1 MTLRKVRTNVEI
13 KINKQ
18 QFFECLVAVLLVL
31 NGQSMWSKLET
42 VQGWFS
48 WLILGML
55 WIAAIGILYCS
66 NSGKVEK
73 QTVFSIF
80 LITVYLAV
88 YICVRPVNFNGTL
101 QLVLSVIAI
110 SMIVFETKDISGIL
124 QYYRKTIIIIA
135 TISLFFWVFGS
146 MLSYLQ
152 PSSEIY
158 SIWTGNGDHV
168 LVKNYYYLYFQQQ
181 MSNIKQ
187 IDAVR
192 NIAFFCEAPMAAFHF
207 SIAFLIEMFFRKR
220 PSRINIIILVVAT
233 LSTISITGYLV
244 LLAGFSA
251 KYLLS
256 NSKQKLIHAIK
267 VVSVPIAIGLVVCIM
282 LYLYNL
288 KADSASG
295 YARLND
301 FAVGYQVWKKHFLF
315 GVGYGNYDEIKKMMP
330 LWRSSNTGFSNSIML
345 VVDYGG
351 LYFGV
356 AYLFSIIKGM
366 IGAVKYK
373 KYNSLSFL
381 LIFTCIFIVTNIPF
395 IYLTLLIVLSQL
407 EKTMKYS
414 EDN

>member
-1 MTLRKVRTNVEI
+1 MKI

-18 QFFECLVAVLLVL
+18 SFFECLVAVLLVL

-48 WLILGML
+48 WLILGIL
-55 WIAAIGILYCS
+55 WFAAIGILYCS
-66 NSGKVEK
+66 NSGTITR
-73 QTVFSIF
+73 QTIFYIF
-80 LITVYLAV
+80 LIIAYLAV
-88 YICVRPVNFNGTL
+88 YICVRPVNANGTL
-101 QLVLSVIAI
+101 QLVLSIIAI
-110 SMIVFETKDISGIL
+110 SMIAVGTKDISGVL
-124 QYYRKTIIIIA
+124 QYYRRTIIIIA
-135 TISLFFWVFGS
+135 VISLFFWIFGS

-152 PSSEIY
+152 PSGEIY
-158 SIWTGNGDHV
+158 SVWTGDGDHI

-207 SIAFLIEMFFRKR
+207 SLAFLIEMFFRKK
-220 PSRINIIILVVAT
+220 PSKTNIVLLVVAT

-256 NSKQKLIHAIK
+256 HSKQKLIHVIK
-267 VVSVPIAIGLVVCIM
+267 IVSVPIAMGAVMYVM

-288 KADSASG
+288 KANSASG

-301 FAVGYQVWKKHFLF
+301 FIVGFQVWKKHFLF

-330 LWRSSNTGFSNSIML
+330 LWRSSNTGFSNSVML

-351 LYFGV
+351 LYFGM
-356 AYLFSIIKGM
+356 AYLFLIVKGM

-373 KYNSLSFL
+373 KYNSFSFL
-381 LIFTCIFIVTNIPF
+381 LIFTGIFIVTNIPF
-395 IYLTLLIVLSQL
+395 VYLTLLIVLSGL

>member
-1 MTLRKVRTNVEI
+1 MTLRKVRTNMKI

-18 QFFECLVAVLLVL
+18 RFFECLVAVFLVL

-48 WLILGML
+48 WLILAGL
-55 WIAAIGILYCS
+55 WFAAIGILYCS
-66 NSGKVEK
+66 NSGIITKK
-73 QTVFSIF
+73 TVFSVF
-80 LITVYLAV
+80 LIIAYLAV
-88 YICVRPVNFNGTL
+88 YICVRPVKISNTL

-110 SMIVFETKDISGIL
+110 SMIVFGTKDISGVL
-124 QYYRKTIIIIA
+124 QYYRRTIIIIA
-135 TISLFFWVFGS
+135 AISLFFWIFGS

-152 PSSEIY
+152 PSGEIY
-158 SIWTGNGDHV
+158 SVWTGEGDHV
-168 LVKNYYYLYFQQQ
+168 LVKNYYYLYFQLQ
-181 MSNIKQ
+181 MSNIKH

-192 NIAFFCEAPMAAFHF
+192 NIAFFCEAPMAALHF
-207 SIAFLIEMFFRKR
+207 SVAFLIEMFFRKR
-220 PSRINIIILVVAT
+220 PSKINIALLVIAT
-233 LSTISITGYLV
+233 ISTISITGYLV
-244 LLAGFSA
+244 LMAGFSA

-256 NSKQKLIHAIK
+256 KPKQKLIHAIK
-267 VVSVPIAIGLVVCIM
+267 VISIPVAIGLVVCVV

-288 KADSASG
+288 KADTGSG

-315 GVGYGNYDEIKKMMP
+315 GVGYGNYDEIKNMMP

-356 AYLFSIIKGM
+356 AYLFSIVKGM

-373 KYNSLSFL
+373 KYNNLSFL

-395 IYLTLLIVLSQL
+395 VYLTLFIVLAQL

>member
-1 MTLRKVRTNVEI
+1 MKI

-18 QFFECLVAVLLVL
+18 SFFECLVAVLLVL

-48 WLILGML
+48 WLILGIL
-55 WIAAIGILYCS
+55 WFAAIGILYCS
-66 NSGKVEK
+66 NSGTITR
-73 QTVFSIF
+73 QTIFYIF
-80 LITVYLAV
+80 LIIAYLAV
-88 YICVRPVNFNGTL
+88 YICVRPVNANGTL
-101 QLVLSVIAI
+101 QLVLSIIAI
-110 SMIVFETKDISGIL
+110 SMIAFGTKDISGVL
-124 QYYRKTIIIIA
+124 QYYRRTIIIIA
-135 TISLFFWVFGS
+135 VISLFFWIFGS

-152 PSSEIY
+152 PSGEIY
-158 SIWTGNGDHV
+158 SVWTGDGDHI

-207 SIAFLIEMFFRKR
+207 SLAFLIEMFFRKK
-220 PSRINIIILVVAT
+220 PSKTNIVLLVVAM

-256 NSKQKLIHAIK
+256 HSKQKLIHVIK
-267 VVSVPIAIGLVVCIM
+267 IVSVPIAMGAVMYVM

-288 KADSASG
+288 KANSASG

-301 FAVGYQVWKKHFLF
+301 FIVGFQVWKKHFLF

-330 LWRSSNTGFSNSIML
+330 LWRSSNTGFSNSVML

-351 LYFGV
+351 LYFGM
-356 AYLFSIIKGM
+356 AYLFLIVKGM

-373 KYNSLSFL
+373 KYNSFSFL
-381 LIFTCIFIVTNIPF
+381 LIFTGIFIVTNIPF
-395 IYLTLLIVLSQL
+395 VYLTLLIVLSGL

>member
-1 MTLRKVRTNVEI
+1 
-13 KINKQ
+13 
-18 QFFECLVAVLLVL
+18 
-31 NGQSMWSKLET
+31 MWSKLET

-48 WLILGML
+48 WLILGIL
-55 WIAAIGILYCS
+55 WFAAIGILYCS
-66 NSGKVEK
+66 NSGTITR
-73 QTVFSIF
+73 QTIFYIF
-80 LITVYLAV
+80 LIIAYLAV
-88 YICVRPVNFNGTL
+88 YICVRPVNANGTL
-101 QLVLSVIAI
+101 QLVLSIIAI
-110 SMIVFETKDISGIL
+110 SMIAFGTKDISGVL
-124 QYYRKTIIIIA
+124 QYYRRTIIIIA
-135 TISLFFWVFGS
+135 VISLFFWIFGS

-152 PSSEIY
+152 PSGEIY
-158 SIWTGNGDHV
+158 SVWTGDGDHI

-207 SIAFLIEMFFRKR
+207 SLAFLIEMFFRKK
-220 PSRINIIILVVAT
+220 PSKTNIVLLVVAM

-256 NSKQKLIHAIK
+256 HSKQKLIHVIK
-267 VVSVPIAIGLVVCIM
+267 IVSVPIAMGAVMYVM

-288 KADSASG
+288 KANSASG

-301 FAVGYQVWKKHFLF
+301 FIVGFQVWKKHFLF

-330 LWRSSNTGFSNSIML
+330 LWRSSNTGFSNSVML

-351 LYFGV
+351 LYFGM
-356 AYLFSIIKGM
+356 AYLFLIVKGM

-373 KYNSLSFL
+373 KYNSFSFL
-381 LIFTCIFIVTNIPF
+381 LIFTGIFIVTNIPF
-395 IYLTLLIVLSQL
+395 VYLTLLIVLSGL

>member
-1 MTLRKVRTNVEI
+1 MKI

-18 QFFECLVAVLLVL
+18 SFFECLVAVLLVL

-48 WLILGML
+48 WLILGIL
-55 WIAAIGILYCS
+55 WFAAIGILYCS
-66 NSGKVEK
+66 NSGTITR
-73 QTVFSIF
+73 QTIFYIF
-80 LITVYLAV
+80 LIIAYLAV
-88 YICVRPVNFNGTL
+88 YICVRPVNANGTL
-101 QLVLSVIAI
+101 QLVLSIIAI
-110 SMIVFETKDISGIL
+110 SMIAFGTKDISGVL
-124 QYYRKTIIIIA
+124 QYYRRTIIIIA
-135 TISLFFWVFGS
+135 VISLFFWIFGS
-146 MLSYLQ
+146 MLSNLQ
-152 PSSEIY
+152 PSGEIY
-158 SIWTGNGDHV
+158 SVWTGDGDHI

-207 SIAFLIEMFFRKR
+207 SLAFLIEMFFRKK
-220 PSRINIIILVVAT
+220 PSKTNIVLLVVAM

-256 NSKQKLIHAIK
+256 HSKQKLIHVIK
-267 VVSVPIAIGLVVCIM
+267 IVSVPIAMGAVMYVM

-288 KADSASG
+288 KANSASG

-301 FAVGYQVWKKHFLF
+301 FIVGFQVWKKHFLF

-330 LWRSSNTGFSNSIML
+330 LWRSSNTGFSNSVML

-351 LYFGV
+351 LYFGM
-356 AYLFSIIKGM
+356 AYLFLIVKGM

-373 KYNSLSFL
+373 KYNSFSFL
-381 LIFTCIFIVTNIPF
+381 LIFTGIFIVTNIPF
-395 IYLTLLIVLSQL
+395 VYLTLLIVLSGL

>member
-1 MTLRKVRTNVEI
+1 MKI

-18 QFFECLVAVLLVL
+18 HFFECLVAVLLVL

-48 WLILGML
+48 WLILGMI
-55 WIAAIGILYCS
+55 WIAAIGMLYCS
-66 NSGKVEK
+66 KSGTITKR
-73 QTVFSIF
+73 TIFSIF
-80 LITVYLAV
+80 SIIAYLAV
-88 YICVRPVNFNGTL
+88 YVCVRPVNINGTL

-110 SMIVFETKDISGIL
+110 SMIVFGTKDISGIL
-124 QYYRKTIIIIA
+124 QYYRRTIIIIA
-135 TISLFFWVFGS
+135 AISLFFWIFGS

-152 PSSEIY
+152 PSGEIY
-158 SIWTGNGDHV
+158 SVWTGNGDHV

-207 SIAFLIEMFFRKR
+207 SVAFLIEMFFRKK
-220 PSRINIIILVVAT
+220 PSRINIVLLVVAT

-251 KYLLS
+251 KYLLTH
-256 NSKQKLIHAIK
+256 SKQKFIHAIK
-267 VVSVPIAIGLVVCIM
+267 VVSIPVAIGVVMYVM

-301 FAVGYQVWKKHFLF
+301 FAIGYQVWKKHFLF

-330 LWRSSNTGFSNSIML
+330 LWRSSNTGFSNSVML

-351 LYFGV
+351 LYFGM
-356 AYLFSIIKGM
+356 AYLFPIVKGM

-373 KYNSLSFL
+373 KYNNLSFL

>member
-1 MTLRKVRTNVEI
+1 
-13 KINKQ
+13 
-18 QFFECLVAVLLVL
+18 
-31 NGQSMWSKLET
+31 MWSKLET

-48 WLILGML
+48 WLILGIL
-55 WIAAIGILYCS
+55 WFAAIGILYCS
-66 NSGKVEK
+66 NSGTITR
-73 QTVFSIF
+73 QTIFYIF
-80 LITVYLAV
+80 LIIAYLAV
-88 YICVRPVNFNGTL
+88 YICVRPVNANGTL
-101 QLVLSVIAI
+101 QLVLSIIAI
-110 SMIVFETKDISGIL
+110 SMIAVGTKDISGVL
-124 QYYRKTIIIIA
+124 QYYRRTIIIIA
-135 TISLFFWVFGS
+135 VISLFFWIFGS

-152 PSSEIY
+152 PSGEIY
-158 SIWTGNGDHV
+158 SVWTGDGDHI

-207 SIAFLIEMFFRKR
+207 SLAFLIEMFFRKK
-220 PSRINIIILVVAT
+220 PSKTNIVLLVVAT

-256 NSKQKLIHAIK
+256 HSKQKLIHVIK
-267 VVSVPIAIGLVVCIM
+267 IVSVPIAMGAVMYVM

-288 KADSASG
+288 KANSASG

-301 FAVGYQVWKKHFLF
+301 FIVGFQVWKKHFLF

-330 LWRSSNTGFSNSIML
+330 LWRSSNTGFSNSVML

-351 LYFGV
+351 LYFGM
-356 AYLFSIIKGM
+356 AYLFLIVKGM

-373 KYNSLSFL
+373 KYNSFSFL
-381 LIFTCIFIVTNIPF
+381 LIFTGIFIVTNIPF
-395 IYLTLLIVLSQL
+395 VYLTLLIVLSGL

>member
-1 MTLRKVRTNVEI
+1 MKI

-18 QFFECLVAVLLVL
+18 RFFECLVAVLLVL

-48 WLILGML
+48 WLILGVL
-55 WIAAIGILYCS
+55 WFAALGILYCS
-66 NSGKVEK
+66 NSGTITK
-73 QTVFSIF
+73 QTVFSMI
-80 LITVYLAV
+80 LIIAYLAV
-88 YICVRPVNFNGTL
+88 YICVRPVNFNGTF
-101 QLVLSVIAI
+101 QLVLSVVAI
-110 SMIVFETKDISGIL
+110 SVIVFGMKDISGIL
-124 QYYRKTIIIIA
+124 QYYRRIIIIIA
-135 TISLFFWVFGS
+135 AVSLFFWIFGS

-152 PSSEIY
+152 PSSEVY
-158 SIWTGNGDHV
+158 SVWTGNGDHV
-168 LVKNYYYLYFQQQ
+168 LVKNYFCLYFQQQ

-192 NIAFFCEAPMAAFHF
+192 NTAFFCEAPMAAFHF
-207 SIAFLIEMFFRKR
+207 SVAFLVEMFFRKK
-220 PSRINIIILVVAT
+220 PSRINIILLVVAT

-256 NSKQKLIHAIK
+256 HPKQKLIHVIK
-267 VVSVPIAIGLVVCIM
+267 VASIPVAIGVVVCVM

-288 KADSASG
+288 KANSGSG

-301 FAVGYQVWKKHFLF
+301 FIVGYQVWKKHFLF

-351 LYFGV
+351 LYFGM
-356 AYLFSIIKGM
+356 AYLFSIVKGM

-373 KYNSLSFL
+373 KYNNFGFL
-381 LIFTCIFIVTNIPF
+381 LIFTCIFTVTNIPF
-395 IYLTLLIVLSQL
+395 VYLTLLIVVSQL
-407 EKTMKYS
+407 EKVMKYT
-414 EDN
+414 EDD

>member
-1 MTLRKVRTNVEI
+1 MVLRKVRINLKI
-13 KINKQ
+13 KINTQ
-18 QFFECLVAVLLVL
+18 RFFECLVAVLLVL
-31 NGQSMWSKLET
+31 NGQSMWSKLEII
-42 VQGWFS
+42 QGWFS
-48 WLILGML
+48 WLILGL
-55 WIAAIGILYCS
+55 LLFATIGILYCS
-66 NSGKVEK
+66 NNGTVTK
-73 QTVFSIF
+73 QTVFSLF
-80 LITVYLAV
+80 LIIGYLAV

-101 QLVLSVIAI
+101 QLVFSVIAI
-110 SMIVFETKDISGIL
+110 SMIVFGTKDISGIL
-124 QYYRKTIIIIA
+124 QYYRRTIIIIA
-135 TISLFFWVFGS
+135 AVSLFFWIFGS
-146 MLSYLQ
+146 ILSYLQ
-152 PSSEIY
+152 PSGEIY
-158 SIWTGNGDHV
+158 SVWTGEGDHV
-168 LVKNYYYLYFQQQ
+168 LVKNYYYLYFQLQ

-187 IDAVR
+187 IDVVR
-192 NIAFFCEAPMAAFHF
+192 NIAFFCEAPMAALHF
-207 SIAFLIEMFFRKR
+207 SVAFLIEMFFRKR
-220 PSRINIIILVVAT
+220 PSKVNIVLLVIAT

-256 NSKQKLIHAIK
+256 NSNQKLIHTIK

-295 YARLND
+295 FARLND

-330 LWRSSNTGFSNSIML
+330 LWRSSNTGFSNSVML

-351 LYFGV
+351 LYFGM
-356 AYLFSIIKGM
+356 AYLFLIVKGM

-373 KYNSLSFL
+373 KYNNLSFL
-381 LIFTCIFIVTNIPF
+381 LIFTCIFIVTNISF

-407 EKTMKYS
+407 EKTIKYS